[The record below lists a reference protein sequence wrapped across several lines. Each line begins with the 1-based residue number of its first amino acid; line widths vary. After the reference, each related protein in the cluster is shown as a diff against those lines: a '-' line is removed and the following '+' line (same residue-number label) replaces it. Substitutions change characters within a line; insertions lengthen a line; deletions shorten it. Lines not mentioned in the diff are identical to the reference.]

1 METAHRLT
9 TGDGGTIAYRHRYA
23 ATPSARPPLVL
34 IHGAA
39 SNMTRWSEF
48 VDETS
53 LTDNHDILRL
63 DLRGHNQSVC
73 RGRIGLEIWADDIVA
88 ILQQANFSKAI
99 LIGHC
104 LGANVAAT
112 FAARHPQNTAGI
124 VLVEPMLHDALTGA
138 LRKLRPYTWLLAF
151 LIGVIHLANR
161 LGLYRRHLE
170 TLDLREL
177 DREFRQRLAEPGG
190 TEALERRY
198 ASPLHDLKIMPSANF
213 LQDLV
218 EVIRPLPLEE
228 IQAPFLALL
237 STGRTFADPDI
248 TRALLSRLPQG
259 DIRTLES
266 KHWIPT
272 EQPEAMRYAIETW
285 CNTHKM

>member
-1 METAHRLT
+1 METAHRLVT
-9 TGDGGTIAYRHRYA
+9 VDGASIAYRRRHA
-23 ATPSARPPLVL
+23 ATPAAGLPLVL

-48 VDETS
+48 VDATR
-53 LTDNHDILRL
+53 LTADHDILRL

-73 RGRIGLEIWADDIVA
+73 RSRIGLEIWADDIAA
-88 ILQQANFSKAI
+88 ILQQEGFSKAI

-104 LGANVAAT
+104 LGANVAVT

-124 VLVEPMLHDALTGA
+124 VLVEPMLRDALTGA
-138 LRKLRPYTWLLAF
+138 LRKLRPYSWLLT
-151 LIGVIHLANR
+151 LVIGVIHLANR
-161 LGLYRRHLE
+161 LGLYRRHIE

-177 DREFRQRLAEPGG
+177 DREFRQRLAQPGG
-190 TEALERRY
+190 AEALERRY

-213 LQDLV
+213 FQDLV
-218 EVIRPLPLEE
+218 EVVRPLPLNRV
-228 IQAPFLALL
+228 QAPSLALL

-248 TRALLSRLPQG
+248 TRTLLARLPQG
-259 DIRTLES
+259 DIQTLES

-272 EQPEAMRYAIETW
+272 EQPAAMRNAIDSW
-285 CNTHKM
+285 CDKIR